1 MINQGTG
8 DWENE
13 SLMQNVVTNQPHYIC
28 FNCEKT
34 ILLTLPVDQKDIS
47 LLTCMSYRIKKT

>member
-8 DWENE
+8 DWESE
-13 SLMQNVVTNQPHYIC
+13 SLMQNVVTDQPHYIC

-34 ILLTLPVDQKDIS
+34 ILSTLPVDQKDIS
-47 LLTCMSYRIKKT
+47 LLTCMSYRIK